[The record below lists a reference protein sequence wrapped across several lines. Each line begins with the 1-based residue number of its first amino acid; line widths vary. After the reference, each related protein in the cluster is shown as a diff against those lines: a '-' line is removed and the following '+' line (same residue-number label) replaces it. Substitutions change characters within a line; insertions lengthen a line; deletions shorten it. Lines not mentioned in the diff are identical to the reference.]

1 MGRRGTLEFPT
12 LDLWTQAG
20 GAQNWN
26 QPIQCQANHAGA
38 IDPYVAQ
45 LDPFRDLIRGVTPSL
60 QPVEDGARSL
70 LVTLAIAEA
79 STSGQRIDLRG
90 RYAALSPAS

>member
-1 MGRRGTLEFPT
+1 VQ
-12 LDLWTQAG
+12 WAQAE

-26 QPIQCQANHAGA
+26 QPIQAQHIHAGG

-45 LDPFRDLIRGVTPSL
+45 LDHFRDVIRGGAPSV

-70 LVTLAIAEA
+70 IATLAIAEA
-79 STSGQRIDLRG
+79 ATAGRRINLCD
-90 RYAALSPAS
+90 RYAALAAA